1 VTALAEVMAALDG
14 LYPPSLAEDWDTVGL
29 VCGDP
34 AAPVRKV
41 LLAVDPVPEVA
52 AEAVSGGFDL
62 LVTHHPI
69 RFGAGTSIATT
80 DPKGQVVYSLVRAG
94 CALFV
99 AHTNADRAR
108 EGVND
113 ALAGLFDLR
122 DTEPLERV
130 PEPVDKL
137 VVFVPVPHAEK
148 VRQALADAGAGRIG
162 AYDSCS
168 WSTEGEG
175 AFRPLHGANPS
186 IGEVGALERVAE
198 LRLETVMPR
207 AIREQVL
214 AAMREAHPYETPAY
228 DVVPVAPLP
237 GDTGIGR
244 VGDLPSPLAFGA
256 LVERA
261 AEVLPP
267 TTWGVR
273 GAGDPDAVVSRL
285 AVGGGTCG
293 DLMGQAAAAGAQAF
307 LTSDLKHHASAERP
321 VGLGLIDAAH
331 WATESPWLATA
342 AAALTRLVQVE
353 TALSSLRTDPW
364 TTAARSPH
372 A

>member
-1 VTALAEVMAALDG
+1 MAALDG
-14 LYPPSLAEDWDTVGL
+14 LYPPSLAEAWDSVGL

-34 AAPVRKV
+34 TAPVRKV

-52 AEAVSGGFDL
+52 HEAVSGGFDL
-62 LVTHHPI
+62 LVTHHPLYL
-69 RFGAGTSIATT
+69 GGTASVATT
-80 DPKGQVVYSLVRAG
+80 DPKGRVVHELVRGG

-113 ALAGLFDLR
+113 ALAELFDLR
-122 DTEPLERV
+122 DTEPVERV
-130 PEPVDKL
+130 PEQVDKL
-137 VVFVPVPHAEK
+137 VVFVPVPDAEK

-162 AYDSCS
+162 SYDSCS

-175 AFRPLHGANPS
+175 VFRALPGASPT
-186 IGEVGALERVAE
+186 IGEVGSLERVLE
-198 LRLETVMPR
+198 VRVETVVAR
-207 AIREQVL
+207 GLREQVL

-228 DVVPVAPLP
+228 DVVPVADLP
-237 GDTGIGR
+237 GDTGLGR
-244 VGDLPSPLAFGA
+244 VGELPTPMRFAA

-261 AEVLPP
+261 AEVLPA

-273 GAGDPDAVVSRL
+273 GAGDPDAVVTRL
-285 AVGGGTCG
+285 AVGGGACG

-307 LTSDLKHHASAERP
+307 LTSDLKHHGSSERP
-321 VGLGLIDAAH
+321 EGLGLIDAAH

-342 AAALTRLVQVE
+342 AAALTRLVEVE